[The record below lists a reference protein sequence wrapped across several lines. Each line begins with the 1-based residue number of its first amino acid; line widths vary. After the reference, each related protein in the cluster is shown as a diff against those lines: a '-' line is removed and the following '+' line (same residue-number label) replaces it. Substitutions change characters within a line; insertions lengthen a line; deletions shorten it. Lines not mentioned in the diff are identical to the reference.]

1 MPRTSL
7 PSHNIHYESHE
18 NIENKKLSKEVP
30 GPRRARFGSTLTA
43 IDPNTRG
50 SKSSVSSLEET
61 FHTALKEHEAKKSTK
76 YNRSKVFRNS
86 TYSSKDKENLPK
98 VEFNDT
104 DCASPKS
111 KEHQENNLEPTRF
124 PQISS
129 TETKYVP
136 ETESLLEQPDQ
147 LPEGVIN
154 ICIDEGLYEYSR
166 EVFTYLRDVERA
178 LPEDYL
184 DSGSITSNMRMI
196 LVDWLIQVQHHLKL
210 TQESL
215 YLCVNILDSVLL
227 ERDVEPDKLQL
238 VGITALLMAT
248 KLEEYYPAEVGKLL
262 HLTENSYSRKDV
274 LMMERV
280 VLQVLKFQCYIPT
293 AQVFLLR
300 YTRAALRSNDHD
312 KKFYETCCFIIDSQL
327 VLPTHPCFRASE
339 TAAAATL
346 LSLLLYHL
354 AANQGQEVPEV
365 EQIWTKSL
373 QYFSGFEIGEILE
386 PASMMVNQMI
396 AACNEDYKYR
406 GAVKKYQSQ
415 SQHQKLAYE
424 DHVQEKNLI
433 MARSVLKLWYK

>member
-7 PSHNIHYESHE
+7 PAHYNHYKSHE
-18 NIENKKLSKEVP
+18 NIENKKLSKEGP
-30 GPRRARFGSTLTA
+30 GPRRARFGSTLTT

-50 SKSSVSSLEET
+50 SKSSVSSIEET

-86 TYSSKDKENLPK
+86 TYNSKEKENLPK
-98 VEFNDT
+98 VEFNNT
-104 DCASPKS
+104 DCASPKL
-111 KEHQENNLEPTRF
+111 KGHQENNLESTRF

-129 TETKYVP
+129 AETKYVP
-136 ETESLLEQPDQ
+136 ETEILLKQPDQ

-238 VGITALLMAT
+238 VGVTALLMAT

-300 YTRAALRSNDHD
+300 YSRAALRSNDHD
-312 KKFYETCCFIIDSQL
+312 KQFYETCCFIIDSQL
-327 VLPTHPCFRASE
+327 VLPTHPCFKASE

-354 AANQGQEVPEV
+354 AANQGQEMPEV

-433 MARSVLKLWYK
+433 MARSVLKLW

>member
-1 MPRTSL
+1 MPRSSL
-7 PSHNIHYESHE
+7 PLPTSHHYHAKSQE
-18 NIENKKLSKEVP
+18 NIENKKTAKELP

-43 IDPNTRG
+43 RDPNTRG
-50 SKSSVSSLEET
+50 SKSSVSSVEET
-61 FHTALKEHEAKKSTK
+61 FHTALKEQDVKKSTK

-86 TYSSKDKENLPK
+86 TYSNREKENVPK
-98 VEFNDT
+98 VEFHDA
-104 DCASPKS
+104 DEDGGDASPRLKDHR
-111 KEHQENNLEPTRF
+111 EEPTKSPR
-124 PQISS
+124 I
-129 TETKYVP
+129 VDL
-136 ETESLLEQPDQ
+136 ESELESELSKANL
-147 LPEGVIN
+147 LPEGVVN

-166 EVFTYLRDVERA
+166 EVFVYLRDVEKA
-178 LPEDYL
+178 LPTDYL
-184 DSGSITSNMRMI
+184 GSGSISSSMRMI
-196 LVDWLIQVQHHLKL
+196 LVDWLTQVQHHLKL

-215 YLCVNILDSVLL
+215 YLCVNILDAVLL
-227 ERDVEPDKLQL
+227 ERDVDPDKLQL
-238 VGITALLMAT
+238 VGVTSLLMAT

-300 YTRAALRSNDHD
+300 YTRAALRSNDEQ
-312 KKFYETCCFIIDSQL
+312 FYETCCFIIDSQL

-354 AANQGQEVPEV
+354 AFNGGQEVPEA
-365 EQIWTKSL
+365 QLIWTKSL
-373 QYFSGFEIGEILE
+373 EHFSGFKIGEILE
-386 PASMMVNQMI
+386 PATIMVDQMI

-415 SQHQKLAYE
+415 SQHKKLAYQ
-424 DHVQEKNLI
+424 DHVQEENLRK
-433 MARSVLKLWYK
+433 AKSVLKTWLK

>member
-7 PSHNIHYESHE
+7 PTQIYHHKSHDNVE
-18 NIENKKLSKEVP
+18 KKKAAKELP

-43 IDPNTRG
+43 RDPNTRG
-50 SKSSVSSLEET
+50 SKSSVSSVEET
-61 FHTALKEHEAKKSTK
+61 FHTALKEHEDKKSTK

-86 TYSSKDKENLPK
+86 SYSHREKENVPK
-98 VEFNDT
+98 VEFYDAEYNNGSV
-104 DCASPKS
+104 SPKL
-111 KEHQENNLEPTRF
+111 KDHQEKEPTKFLPAHTNQAPVEVRS
-124 PQISS
+124 QLS
-129 TETKYVP
+129 
-136 ETESLLEQPDQ
+136 QPNQ

-166 EVFTYLRDVERA
+166 EVFVYLRDVESA
-178 LPEDYL
+178 LPSDYL
-184 DSGSITSNMRMI
+184 GSGSITSNMRMI

-227 ERDVEPDKLQL
+227 ERDVDPDKLQL
-238 VGITALLMAT
+238 VGVTALLLAT

-300 YTRAALRSNDHD
+300 YTRAALRSNDEQ
-312 KKFYETCCFIIDSQL
+312 FYETCCFIIDSQL

-346 LSLLLYHL
+346 LSSLLYHL
-354 AANQGQEVPEV
+354 AFNGGHKAPEAQ
-365 EQIWTKSL
+365 QIWTESL
-373 QYFSGFEIGEILE
+373 QHFSGFKIAEIVE
-386 PASMMVNQMI
+386 PASMMVDQMI
-396 AACNEDYKYR
+396 LACNEDYKYR

-415 SQHQKLAYE
+415 SQHKKLAYE
-424 DHVQEKNLI
+424 KHVQEENFIKAKNVLRVWLI
-433 MARSVLKLWYK
+433 